1 MTGLMREIEK
11 KASQLSAEERELLA
25 ERLLATWTEASL
37 TEVDEMW
44 IEEAEK
50 LYSAWK
56 AGRNKGIAAEQA
68 LADVRAELP

>member
-25 ERLLATWTEASL
+25 ERLLATLPEASL
-37 TEVDEMW
+37 TGVDGMW

-50 LYSAWK
+50 RYSAWK
-56 AGRNKGIAAEQA
+56 AGRSKVIAAEQA
-68 LADVRAELP
+68 LADVRKELP